1 MELENSTTLRSKYRW
16 MTRRQMLTLTTIN
29 FSVAFLA
36 SCFALL
42 APFFPELVLYVTPK
56 FIVVSGTFIAGCCSL
71 LFGTL
76 NRSPPGTPF
85 IALAFI
91 LRSVKA
97 VGAAAIFTVGYTI
110 VGAEFDKRRAT
121 AFASI
126 ELSYGFGTAIGPAV
140 GGLLYE
146 IGGYMVP
153 FFVLGGI
160 LMTLT
165 LILFL
170 YLPESEQ
177 TFEEESGNFFRVIL
191 DFGFFVDMLNILTG
205 LLFIGFN
212 GATLEPHIRQFDLKH
227 STIGLIFI
235 ISGGVYVCGT
245 LFWGH
250 VSDKMPNSRAPLF
263 LASALYGTT
272 CLLLGPAPFIST
284 ETCLWMVIV
293 SQVPLG
299 LGSAAKLVVGFN
311 HSLKHTISRGFPDDI
326 PTIATVAGAFNC
338 VNSLGEF
345 IGPSIGGVLLEKV
358 GYKTGTMVLLGF
370 EMAIFVVTVGY
381 SSWLTWKRTRFIEE
395 EKIPVLSTVYHNS

>member
-42 APFFPELVLYVTPK
+42 APFFPELAEKKGATPIQYGFIFGVFNLVMLLVSPVFSKLVLYVTPK

-284 ETCLWMVIV
+284 ET
-293 SQVPLG
+293 
-299 LGSAAKLVVGFN
+299 
-311 HSLKHTISRGFPDDI
+311 
-326 PTIATVAGAFNC
+326 
-338 VNSLGEF
+338 EF